1 MATVLFHPFEKTI
14 ETEGAQTI
22 LQLAQRL
29 GLPLESACGG
39 RKVCG
44 KCKVIVEQT
53 AEPLPLP
60 SERES
65 KSLGRL
71 LDRGYRLACE
81 TTLTADAVVRIPEE
95 SLSRRQVILT
105 SGAGYRVPV
114 RLRPG
119 VHPHPVR
126 VAEPVLHSIQGDR
139 ERLLLALRETYGL
152 GELVF
157 DPFVLRKIPD
167 LLRSGGEV
175 VTAFVRDGREVID
188 LRRDS
193 DGGAFGIAFDIGTTT
208 VVGYLM
214 DLSTGRESSVRAALN
229 PQTAFGADVVSRITI
244 CQEEPDGLER
254 LRSGIVGC
262 LNSLVA
268 EACAEAGMEAD
279 RVLEATAV
287 GNTVMNHL
295 LMGLDP
301 RYLAMAPY
309 PPVLQAAQDVKARDL
324 GLRIAPSGY
333 LHLLPLKA
341 GFVGSDTVACVL
353 ATGLR
358 RSEIPTLLL
367 DLGTNGE
374 IVMGDRA
381 RLLCCS
387 TAAGPA
393 FEGGHLRF
401 GMRAA
406 PGAIERVKIDPATLE
421 VSAQT
426 IDHLPPVGICGSGI
440 ISAVAEMVRSGIV
453 LKRGNFNE
461 ELRSPRLRR
470 GDEGWE
476 FVLAWASGT
485 ALRQD
490 IVVTRK
496 DVSELQL
503 AKSAVHAGASL
514 LQEMFGAPFRR
525 VLLAGACGNYMDPRD
540 ALAIGLI
547 PENPGAR
554 IIGVGNAAGH
564 GSCLALLDT
573 KKRKEA
579 ERIAR
584 SMEYQELAGLSRF
597 SELFLSGMYF
607 RSARDGRGD
616 GDAFK

>member
-53 AEPLPLP
+53 AEPLPPP

-193 DGGAFGIAFDIGTTT
+193 DGSAFGIAFDIGTTT

-214 DLSTGRESSVRAALN
+214 DLSTGREGSVRAALN
-229 PQTAFGADVVSRITI
+229 PQVFFGADVVSRITI

-262 LNSLVA
+262 LNGLVA

-341 GFVGSDTVACVL
+341 GFVGSDTIACVL

-374 IVMGDRA
+374 IVMGDRR

-393 FEGGHLRF
+393 FEGGHIRF

-421 VSAQT
+421 VSVQT

-453 LKRGNFNE
+453 LQRGNFNE

-470 GDEGWE
+470 GGDGWE